1 MVNTHAAQAVTIKT
15 SEEIE
20 ILFQANQ
27 IVAEVLAL
35 LESRIVEGV
44 STFELD
50 HLAETYCCDHG
61 AVPAFKNYKGFPAS
75 LCASVN
81 EEVVHG
87 IPSRK
92 KILRQGDIVSLD
104 FGVYHKGFYGD
115 AAVTVAVGA
124 VDPEVALLLEVT
136 KSALQKGI
144 DQARVGNRIA
154 DISRAVQQHVEA
166 NGFSVVRQFVGHGI
180 GSQLHEPPEI
190 PNFYQ
195 HRQASPRI
203 MEGMVLA
210 IEPMVNMGGAKVKI
224 LQDQWTVV
232 TADRKPSAHFEHSVA
247 ISSQGPR
254 ILSMKPSDEA
264 LRAAGN

>member
-1 MVNTHAAQAVTIKT
+1 VVNSDQAITIKT

-27 IVAEVLAL
+27 IVSEVLDL
-35 LESRIVEGV
+35 LESRVVEGI

-50 HLAETYCCDHG
+50 RLAETCCCDHG
-61 AVPAFKNYKGFPAS
+61 AVPAFKDYRGFPAS

-87 IPSRK
+87 IPSKK

-104 FGVYHKGFYGD
+104 FGVCYKGFYGD
-115 AAVTVAVGA
+115 AAITVAVGTVA
-124 VDPEVALLLEVT
+124 PEVALLIEVT
-136 KSALQKGI
+136 KTALQRGI
-144 DQARVGNRIA
+144 DQAKVGNRIS

-166 NGFSVVRQFVGHGI
+166 HGFSVVRQFVGHGI

-190 PNFYQ
+190 PNFCQ

-203 MEGMVLA
+203 LEGMVLA
-210 IEPMVNMGGAKVKI
+210 IEPMVNIGGSKVKI

-232 TADRKPSAHFEHSVA
+232 TADRKPSAHFEHSIAVG
-247 ISSQGPR
+247 SQGTR
-254 ILSMKPSDEA
+254 ILSMKPSSGA
-264 LRAAGN
+264 VRTAAKKT